1 MQKKTKNQY
10 SIHVIKLRVNENIFR
25 LQAQLLLMVH
35 DSSVIDT
42 NRDMFEYMVQLFSKS
57 RQEFLV
63 KTR

>member
-1 MQKKTKNQY
+1 VQKKTKNQY